1 MVRRT
6 EFALIRTL
14 LAPLAGS
21 PGAAGLTDDAALL
34 EPPDDG
40 PSVVTTDTMV
50 EGVHFPVGGRA
61 DLIARRLLRVNLSD
75 LAATNARPHA
85 YLLNLALPARIDDP
99 WLELFASGL
108 REDQEAFGIGL
119 LGGDTVGTTGPLT
132 LTATAFGTSDRPVR
146 RDGAKPGDTVFVTG
160 AVGDG
165 HFGLS
170 AATGRLD
177 APRLAD
183 RFWLPSPRFG
193 TIADANAAADISDGL
208 VADLGHITAA
218 SGVGAEID
226 LAAVP
231 LSPEVEALGPDARL
245 AAVTGGD
252 DYEIVFTAPEGSG
265 GSSFPIGRIV
275 PGAGV
280 AVRDAEGRTL
290 ALGRTGWSHD

>member
-1 MVRRT
+1 MARRT

-21 PGAAGLTDDAALL
+21 PGAAGLSDDAALL
-34 EPPDDG
+34 ELPGAGPP
-40 PSVVTTDTMV
+40 VVTTDTMV

-99 WLELFASGL
+99 WLELFAAGL
-108 REDQEAFGIGL
+108 REDQDAFGITL

-132 LTATAFGTSDRPVR
+132 LTVTAFGTSDRPVR
-146 RDGAKPGDTVFVTG
+146 RDGAGPGDAIFLTG
-160 AVGDG
+160 AVGGG
-165 HFGLS
+165 HFGLL
-170 AATGRLD
+170 AATGILD

-193 TIADANAAADISDGL
+193 AISDANAAADISDGL

-218 SGVGAEID
+218 SGVGAEIE

-231 LSPEVEALGPDARL
+231 LPPEVEALGPAARL

-252 DYEIVFTAPEGSG
+252 DYEIVFTAPEGCG
-265 GSSFPIGRIV
+265 GSAIPIGRIV
-275 PGAGV
+275 RGTDV
-280 AVRDAEGRTL
+280 TVLDTEGREIP
-290 ALGRTGWSHD
+290 LGRTGWSHD

>member
-1 MVRRT
+1 MARRT

-34 EPPDDG
+34 ELPGAGPP
-40 PSVVTTDTMV
+40 VVTTDTMV
-50 EGVHFPVGGRA
+50 EGVHFPAGGRA

-99 WLELFASGL
+99 WLELFAAGL
-108 REDQEAFGIGL
+108 REDQDAFGITL

-146 RDGAKPGDTVFVTG
+146 RDGAEPGDAIFVTG
-160 AVGDG
+160 AVGGG

-170 AATGRLD
+170 AATGELD

-193 TIADANAAADISDGL
+193 AISDANAAADISDGL

-218 SGVGAEID
+218 SGVGAEIE

-231 LSPEVEALGPDARL
+231 LPPEVEALGPAARL

-252 DYEIVFTAPEGSG
+252 DYEIVFTAPEGCG
-265 GSSFPIGRIV
+265 GSAVPIGRIV
-275 PGAGV
+275 RGSGV
-280 AVRDAEGRTL
+280 AVLDTEGREIPF
-290 ALGRTGWSHD
+290 GRTGWSHD